1 MPSSAAPARLK
12 QHTINFDVRIGAT
25 NRGLQQAAKKG
36 EFRLAYFSGS
46 TFPAQIPATV

>member
-25 NRGLQQAAKKG
+25 NRDLQQAAKG

-46 TFPAQIPATV
+46 TFAAQIPATV